1 MILIDSSLDT
11 TSNYTQS
18 VSLGS
23 NTAKDVSFGR
33 YNTKPSNALS
43 LTVFAQS
50 ANTILVASNSTY
62 RCPVCPPI
70 EVLEN
75 MRVSWSNQVSRCL
88 QVSLTSIDLTV
99 DRLGNRSGRFET
111 IERNIDVTLHESGEI
126 VVSSSSSS
134 SSSNTWMPGDLLVN
148 LRHNEHNVR
157 GVRAWSSRV
166 LPSQMYSNHFTFS
179 CFNYVT
185 PKIRRAS
192 LAFAHSYCQKIT
204 RKPTL

>member
-11 TSNYTQS
+11 TSNYTHS
-18 VSLGS
+18 VSLDS

-33 YNTKPSNALS
+33 YNMNPSNALS

-50 ANTILVASNSTY
+50 ANTILVAPNSTY

-88 QVSLTSIDLTV
+88 QVSLTSIELTV
-99 DRLGNRSGRFET
+99 DRLRNRSGRFET
-111 IERNIDVTLHESGEI
+111 IERNVDVTLHESGEI

-134 SSSNTWMPGDLLVN
+134 SMQVVILGCKVICS
-148 LRHNEHNVR
+148 
-157 GVRAWSSRV
+157 
-166 LPSQMYSNHFTFS
+166 
-179 CFNYVT
+179 
-185 PKIRRAS
+185 
-192 LAFAHSYCQKIT
+192 
-204 RKPTL
+204 